1 MMPPIPAIAVLT
13 PDILMG
19 AGLRSILEKV
29 VPQAAVELFRSVPEY
44 LEAGPDRFI
53 HCFVAASLFTSHADF
68 FRERRHRTIV
78 LTGSRPIEGMH
89 CLDIRTGEEEFVHAL
104 VRMQQQV
111 RRPEHTLPEQA
122 QPERPAAASPLSERE
137 TEVLAL
143 VARGLI
149 NKEIA
154 DRLGIGLT
162 TVISHRRNI
171 AEKLGIRTVAG
182 LAVYALRAGLVDADE
197 M

>member
-1 MMPPIPAIAVLT
+1 
-13 PDILMG
+13 MG
-19 AGLRSILEKV
+19 AVIKS
-29 VPQAAVELFRSVPEY
+29 
-44 LEAGPDRFI
+44 
-53 HCFVAASLFTSHADF
+53 
-68 FRERRHRTIV
+68 
-78 LTGSRPIEGMH
+78 GSRPIEGMH

-111 RRPEHTLPEQA
+111 RRPEHTLPEHDLS
-122 QPERPAAASPLSERE
+122 ERTVPVSPLSERE
-137 TEVLAL
+137 KEVLAL

-149 NKEIA
+149 NKQIA

>member
-1 MMPPIPAIAVLT
+1 M
-13 PDILMG
+13 
-19 AGLRSILEKV
+19 
-29 VPQAAVELFRSVPEY
+29 
-44 LEAGPDRFI
+44 
-53 HCFVAASLFTSHADF
+53 
-68 FRERRHRTIV
+68 
-78 LTGSRPIEGMH
+78 
-89 CLDIRTGEEEFVHAL
+89 
-104 VRMQQQV
+104 
-111 RRPEHTLPEQA
+111 
-122 QPERPAAASPLSERE
+122 
-137 TEVLAL
+137 LAL

-149 NKEIA
+149 NKQIA